1 MKIQSIIVEE
11 LEFNRLKGNLIKL
24 FLLDRRARFIVLLR
38 FLNLFKD
45 RNNFLIKLL
54 RLYYIRLGRSF
65 GTEIPHNTNIGRNLY
80 LPHPFG
86 IIIHPQSIIGQNC
99 SILQQVTIGNPS
111 AEKINDVP
119 VIQDNVVISAGAKI
133 IGKITIESNCI
144 IGANSVVTKDFSE
157 NSIVVGVPGKNLNN
171 D

>member
-1 MKIQSIIVEE
+1 MKIHRIINEE
-11 LEFNRLKGNLIKL
+11 LEFNRLQGNLIKL
-24 FLLDRRARFIVLLR
+24 FILDRRARFIVLLR
-38 FLNLFKD
+38 VLNLFKD
-45 RNNFLIKLL
+45 RNNFSLKLL
-54 RLYYIRLGRSF
+54 RIYYIRLGRSF
-65 GTEIPHNTNIGRNLY
+65 GTEIPYNANIGRNLY

-86 IIIHPQSIIGQNC
+86 IIIHPKSIIGQNC

-133 IGKITIESNCI
+133 IGKITIGANCI
-144 IGANSVVTKDFSE
+144 IGANAVVTKDFNE
-157 NSIVVGVPGKNLNN
+157 NSTVVGVPGKTLSY